1 MGTFVRRWRMADGG
15 IWADTRDTWYGR
27 LCFADCVLHADGG
40 MWFTSICRAGT
51 DSDEEWTDVRCD
63 ERDRERES
71 ERAKAS
77 RQAERAADESG
88 RRTKSRWLER
98 YVYIY
103 VDLPVVLE
111 SRRGFCF
118 EKENFGPYMYM

>member
-1 MGTFVRRWRMADGG
+1 MVGIPNCGDIRSSMADGG
-15 IWADTRDTWYGR
+15 WRDMGGYTRDTWYGR

-71 ERAKAS
+71 KQADKQSGQQTRVAGARNQGGWNAMCMYTHVC
-77 RQAERAADESG
+77 RQ
-88 RRTKSRWLER
+88 
-98 YVYIY
+98 IY
-103 VDLPVVLE
+103 
-111 SRRGFCF
+111 
-118 EKENFGPYMYM
+118 M